1 MQPLTTVFISIQAVK
16 APVLHGAGN
25 QRRPNIAR
33 PGHDMYQISV
43 ESDIYRIYQVHI
55 PGTACLEA
63 FVSMDDG
70 PFLHCQCK
78 KCNASVFFYVI

>member
-25 QRRPNIAR
+25 QRRPNIAG

-43 ESDIYRIYQVHI
+43 DSDIYHIYQVPLVLRHLSAW
-55 PGTACLEA
+55 T
-63 FVSMDDG
+63 MDL
-70 PFLHCQCK
+70 FAL
-78 KCNASVFFYVI
+78 SV